1 MEANIKSVDEI
12 KLAIIDYFSSK
23 SAEFVNDLSKEFKKE
38 DQESLSPE
46 MFRYRDSLINKLY
59 NELLAKDSQL
69 FIGIKKPND
78 FIEETLVEY
87 ILSKD

>member
-1 MEANIKSVDEI
+1 MEENFKSEEEI
-12 KLAIIDYFSSK
+12 KFAIIDYFSSK

-46 MFRYRDSLINKLY
+46 MFRYRDSLIDKLY

-78 FIEETLVEY
+78 FIEETLADY